1 MLTNFLQKFN
11 LYEKYNKLVTEE
23 GKRIFI
29 RTVYTLSICTVLI
42 VFTWYCGI
50 ENLYSKYPDSF
61 YHKKSGPSES
71 STSITMSD
79 KTDLGIAVKK
89 FNPKSE
95 GKISSTTGAS
105 IDLKN
110 QTPQMVQNNT
120 EVKGNTTKNP
130 SDAYKTEITKP
141 EITKPEITKPARDNK
156 QKTKSVQ
163 KTVYKGEN
171 KPYVALTFD
180 DGYNRKTIIKVLDI
194 LKKNNIK
201 ATFFII
207 GRVLDDYPEVW
218 KRAINE
224 GHEVCNHTL
233 NHQTLT
239 KLSDQQV
246 KNEILGWE
254 TYVKNNIGEDYLT
267 RMKKDFP
274 YLRLP
279 GGGGNRDD
287 RILQIA
293 QNCGYKVIGWNLETN
308 SSVINKMRN
317 THTATEIADKV
328 KQHVIKNS
336 AKGSIILLHFN
347 EYDITRLEDIIAGI
361 KKHGY
366 GFETVTEILI
376 KN

>member
-50 ENLYSKYPDSF
+50 ENLYFKYPGSL
-61 YHKKSGPSES
+61 YHKTSES
-71 STSITMSD
+71 TESNTSITMSG
-79 KTDLGIAVKK
+79 KTDLGTEVNKL
-89 FNPKSE
+89 PPQSE
-95 GKISSTTGAS
+95 GKISSTTGPS
-105 IDLKN
+105 IDLKDLN
-110 QTPQMVQNNT
+110 KAPQTVQNNNSHL
-120 EVKGNTTKNP
+120 KGNIKNP
-130 SDAYKTEITKP
+130 SDVS
-141 EITKPEITKPARDNK
+141 KPEITKPARDNK
-156 QKTKSVQ
+156 QKTKSVL
-163 KTVYKGEN
+163 KTVYKGEI

-194 LKKNNIK
+194 LKKNDIK

-224 GHEVCNHTL
+224 GHEICNHTL

-254 TYVKNNIGEDYLT
+254 TYVKNNIGQDYLT

-279 GGGGNRDD
+279 GGGGNKDD

-328 KQHVIKNS
+328 RQHVIKNS

-361 KKHGY
+361 KKRGY
-366 GFETVTEILI
+366 GFETVTEIL
-376 KN
+376 KK